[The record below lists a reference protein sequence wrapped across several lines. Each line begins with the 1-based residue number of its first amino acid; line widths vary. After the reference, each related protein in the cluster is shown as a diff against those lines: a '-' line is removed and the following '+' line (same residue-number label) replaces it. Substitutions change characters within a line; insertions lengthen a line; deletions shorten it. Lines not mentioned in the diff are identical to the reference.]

1 MKMLLKNPSQIILP
15 SDSEAV
21 KSFLTF
27 TDRSVNYQIKRLK
40 DNYRWKNS
48 DPESFQE
55 RLETLKDQAKVCL
68 LDYDEDGNAVT
79 YSGLAND
86 LNGRFGWELPDNES
100 KLTDS
105 IIPWNKPPEY
115 SLRYYQRDAVDA
127 LFKVKHG
134 AVSLPTG
141 SGKSAIIYTICKENP
156 VQTLIMTPSKSIT
169 NQIYNEFI
177 TLFGKK
183 RVGKYG
189 DGKKEIGK
197 LFTVATGQALTRVE
211 KGTEE
216 YEFLS
221 KTQQFIADESH
232 TTPAETFEKVCL
244 GVAKNSQFRFFVSA
258 TQIRT
263 DGSELVLKGITGPIV
278 YAKSFRELVNEGYLA
293 KPIVRVI
300 KAPATGFSYTDI
312 NKETRAQLYLNP
324 EVNRIAAE
332 FATKA
337 VTIANR
343 PTVIL
348 IEEFRQFVA
357 LKNHIGIP
365 FSFAHGGA
373 SDREDASGVKLKD
386 ILPQEYWKC
395 DVEEE
400 IRKFNSGET
409 KLLIG
414 TSAISTGVDIKPTG
428 CIIYLQGGMSE
439 ISLKQGLGRATR
451 MVPGKI
457 DFIAVDFLV
466 EGSPAMERH
475 FQARLNIYQEL
486 TDDIEYLG

>member
-1 MKMLLKNPSQIILP
+1 MKMTLKNPSQIVLP
-15 SDSEAV
+15 SDSEDV
-21 KSFLTF
+21 KRFLTF
-27 TDRSVNYQIKRLK
+27 TDRSVNYQIQRLK
-40 DNYRWKNS
+40 SNFRWKNS
-48 DPESFQE
+48 DPDSFNQRIE
-55 RLETLKDQAKVCL
+55 DLKQQSKVCL
-68 LDYDEDGNAVT
+68 LDYDEDGSPVT

-86 LNGRFGWELPDNES
+86 LNKRFGWECPENTCILSD
-100 KLTDS
+100 D
-105 IIPWNKPPEY
+105 IIPWGTPPDY
-115 SLRYYQRDAVDA
+115 ALRYYQRDAVNA
-127 LFKVKHG
+127 LFAAKHG
-134 AVSLPTG
+134 GISLPTG
-141 SGKSAIIYTICKENP
+141 SGKSAIIYTLCKENP
-156 VQTLIMTPSKSIT
+156 VQSLIMTPSKSIT
-169 NQIYNEFI
+169 NQIYADFVK
-177 TLFGKK
+177 LFGKK
-183 RVGKYG
+183 RVGKFG

-197 LFTVATGQALTRVE
+197 LFTVATGQSLTRVE
-211 KGTEE
+211 KGSDE

-221 KTQQFIADESH
+221 KTKQFIADESH

-244 GVAKNSQFRFFVSA
+244 GVMKNAPFRFFVSA

-263 DGSELVLKGITGPIV
+263 DGSELILKGITGPIV
-278 YAKSFRELVNEGYLA
+278 YSKSFRDLVDEGFLA
-293 KPIVRVI
+293 KPIVRII
-300 KAPATGFSYTDI
+300 KVPATGFSYTDI

-348 IEEFRQFVA
+348 IEEFKQFLA
-357 LKNHIGIP
+357 LKNHLTVP

-428 CIIYLQGGMSE
+428 CLIYLQGGMSE
-439 ISLKQGLGRATR
+439 ISLKQGLGRGTR
-451 MVPGKI
+451 IVPNKK
-457 DFIAVDFLV
+457 DFIVVDFVV
-466 EGSPAMERH
+466 EGSPSMERH
-475 FQARLNIYQEL
+475 FDARLGIYQEL
-486 TDDIEYLG
+486 TDDISYLG